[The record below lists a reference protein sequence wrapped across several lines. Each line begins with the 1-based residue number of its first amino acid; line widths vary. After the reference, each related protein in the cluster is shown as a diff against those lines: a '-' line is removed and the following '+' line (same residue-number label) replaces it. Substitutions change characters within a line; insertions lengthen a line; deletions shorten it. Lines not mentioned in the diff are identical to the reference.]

1 MNSTVSCAVA
11 AILGA
16 ASFGALAAQPA
27 PAPLA
32 TDATVPVPQTPPAD
46 ARSGNNGA
54 TDADDSASVLKEV
67 MVTATRSRENIQDV
81 PITMQALSGSTL
93 QQLNISTFQDYVQQL
108 PNLTSAGNGPGQ
120 NEIFM
125 RGISAGSQGTQGSG
139 LVSMWPVVAVYLDD
153 QAVQLPNRNL
163 DIYAVDLDRVEVLEG
178 PQGTLFGSSALA
190 GAIRY
195 ITNKPKLDTLEG
207 NISAGGGITAHGD
220 PNDAFSGVI
229 NLPVIPH
236 HLALRLVAFSDHRGG
251 YIDNVPGTFT
261 RHDTD
266 LGIHY
271 ANYPAVNGQCPDG
284 GANNGFC
291 VPPGS
296 PTANNAA
303 FVGNDINPVTYQ
315 GGRVEA
321 LYQFNDDWSFLV
333 TQMYQS
339 MDADGVFYQF
349 PNASDGEQLNPL
361 EVTLFSPNSNYD
373 KFDNTAWTLEGKLGF
388 LKALYTGGFLRR
400 DAESQLDYTNY
411 ARGVYGDYYQCFGPG
426 TGGDAGLKSTCF
438 SPVSSIRTDEENT
451 HSQHEVRLQ
460 TPEELRVRGLLGLY
474 MENDRVFD
482 QTDYMYRS
490 IPPCTSDGPAGTAGD
505 TGCLSNIGTFPGSS
519 VVFPGVQ
526 TSNSAFDQDGTRQV
540 RQYAEYVSASVDL
553 IPHALTLTAGTRHFA
568 FLNSAA
574 GDITSSFGCFEAGV
588 SPNGCLSGSSY
599 NLNSLHERDTE
610 SGWRSRANLAWNHDM
625 NIGPATGHV
634 MTYITFSQG
643 FRPGGF
649 NQNVGSLH
657 AAGPDGEPQYA
668 IPETYNSDSLND
680 YEVGWKS
687 NWRMFDRRFQWDA
700 AFYRE
705 DWNDAQIQFFDPGVV
720 GNVTYLT
727 NGQNFRI
734 NGTETSLAAELWHGL
749 TLQAIGAWNSS
760 TQLNSPS
767 LIDNNP
773 QSGNFGKPI
782 TQVCASGPTSCVS
795 ALNPFGPPGSPTA
808 DSPPIHYT
816 LSLSYDF
823 PVSDAYL
830 VHIRLGENY
839 QSHFFT
845 QAGSNP
851 AFVPG
856 VTVDTG
862 RVRLEVPGYTTYSA
876 SIGVSKDQWDFNLF
890 GENLGNSNAAVFES
904 TQEFIL
910 AQTPLR
916 PRVIGA
922 RVDYHF

>member
-11 AILGA
+11 AILSGVSLA
-16 ASFGALAAQPA
+16 AFAAQPA
-27 PAPLA
+27 PAP
-32 TDATVPVPQTPPAD
+32 VSAD
-46 ARSGNNGA
+46 ANVPAPQASTTAAKPGDNGA
-54 TDADDSASVLKEV
+54 TDPGDSASVLKEV

-81 PITMQALSGSTL
+81 PITMQALTGSTL

-195 ITNKPKLDTLEG
+195 ITNKPKLDTVEG
-207 NISAGGGITAHGD
+207 NASASYGFTAGGD
-220 PNDAFSGVI
+220 PNNAITGVF
-229 NLPVIPH
+229 NLPIIPH
-236 HLALRLVAFSDHRGG
+236 HLAMRFVAYSDHRGG
-251 YIDNVPGTFT
+251 YIDNVAGSFT

-284 GANNGFC
+284 GANNGYC

-296 PTANNAA
+296 PVANNAA
-303 FVGNDINPVTYQ
+303 FVGNNINPVTYQ
-315 GGRVEA
+315 GGRLEA
-321 LYQFNDDWSFLV
+321 LYQINDDWSFLV
-333 TQMYQS
+333 TQMYQA

-349 PNASDGEQLNPL
+349 PNGSDGEKLGPDQ
-361 EVTLFSPNSNYD
+361 VTLFSPNSNYD

-388 LKALYTGGFLRR
+388 LNALYTGGFLTR
-400 DAESQLDYTNY
+400 DAESHLDYTNY

-426 TGGDAGLKSTCF
+426 TGGDTSLKSTCF
-438 SPVSSIRTDEENT
+438 SPVTSIRTDEENT
-451 HSQHEVRLQ
+451 HIQHEIRLQ
-460 TPEELRVRGLLGLY
+460 TPQDLRVRGLLGLY

-482 QTDYMYRS
+482 QTDYMYKT
-490 IPPCTSDGPAGTAGD
+490 IPPCTSNGAPGTPGNS
-505 TGCLSNIGTFPGSS
+505 GCLSVIGTFPGSS
-519 VVFPGVQ
+519 VKFPGLQ
-526 TSNSAFDQDGTRQV
+526 TDNSAFDQDGTRQV
-540 RQYAEYVSASVDL
+540 RQYAEYLSASVDL

-568 FLNSAA
+568 FLNDAA
-574 GDITSSFGCFEAGV
+574 GAIISSFGCFEAGTP
-588 SPNGCLSGSSY
+588 PNGCLSSSSY
-599 NLNSLHERDTE
+599 NLNNFHERNTE
-610 SGWRSRANLAWNHDM
+610 SGWRSRANLAWNHDL
-625 NIGPATGHV
+625 NIGPAAGHV

-657 AAGPDGEPQYA
+657 APGPDGEPQYA

-680 YEVGWKS
+680 YEIGWKA
-687 NWRMFDRRFQWDA
+687 NWRVFDRRFQWNT

-720 GNVTYLT
+720 GNVTYET

-734 NGTETSLAAELWHGL
+734 DGTETSIAAELWRGL

-767 LIDNNP
+767 LVDNNP
-773 QSGNFGKPI
+773 QSVNFGKPI
-782 TQVCASGPTSCVS
+782 TEVCASGPTSCVS
-795 ALNPFGPPGSPTA
+795 ALNPFGPPGSPSA

-816 LSLSYDF
+816 FALSYDL
-823 PVSDAYL
+823 PIYAYL
-830 VHIRLGENY
+830 AHFQFGASH
-839 QSHFFT
+839 QGHFFT

-862 RVRLEVPGYTTYSA
+862 RVRLEVPAYTTYSA
-876 SIGVSKDQWDFNLF
+876 SIGVSKDQWDFNIY
-890 GENLGNSNAAVFES
+890 GENLANSNAAVFES

-922 RVDYHF
+922 RFDYHF